1 MSQPSRT
8 FALVASATIACGPD
22 PASSVEIEQ
31 TITELVDIGRAMDLE
46 QAVVTLGSAVDP
58 SDTPEML
65 AMRLF
70 TDLGELVPCAS
81 LSMRGETGLRIDF
94 GALDGNCSPAAPNLA
109 GALRIEFSA
118 PSPALRLAT
127 LTHLDLE
134 RAGSRLTGTTQI
146 TWGPEDTLRI
156 SSELQFAS
164 AKGRQLEI
172 QADRIQVGADGDVML
187 DGWHR
192 WQTLMGRWAME
203 LGGWTL
209 RPGALLPISG
219 VASIDTPFEHD
230 IYVDFTG
237 ESAEGLGLR
246 ANGGRSDR
254 VFVVEADGEVV
265 ELGQP

>member
-1 MSQPSRT
+1 MSQRSRM
-8 FALVASATIACGPD
+8 FALVASVTIACGPD
-22 PASSVEIEQ
+22 PASSVEIQQ
-31 TITELVDIGRAMDLE
+31 TITELVDVGRAMDLE
-46 QAVVTLGSAVDP
+46 QAVVTLASALDP
-58 SDTPEML
+58 SATPGAL

-70 TDLGELVPCAS
+70 TELGEAVPCAS
-81 LSMRGETGLRIDF
+81 LSLLGEARLRIDF
-94 GALDGNCSPAAPNLA
+94 GAVDGNCSPAAPNLA

-118 PSPALRLAT
+118 PSPDLRVAS

-134 RAGSRLTGTTQI
+134 RAGARLGGTTQI
-146 TWGPEDTLRI
+146 TWGPEATLRV
-156 SSELQFAS
+156 SSELHFENPA
-164 AKGRQLEI
+164 GRQLEI
-172 QADRIQVGADGDVML
+172 QADRIQSGADGEIQL

-192 WQTLMGRWAME
+192 WQTLMGRWSME

-209 RPGALLPISG
+209 RSGALLPISG

-254 VFVVEADGEVV
+254 VFVVEASGEVV
-265 ELGQP
+265 ELDQP